1 MLLFNENLTYN
12 AMCFDAYEPRK
23 TTNKKPRHQQAMTRL
38 RISQNKTGITL
49 SEFYIFIQISLYALF
64 RRFLKFLI
72 LKFEC

>member
-38 RISQNKTGITL
+38 RISQNKKDITL

>member
-38 RISQNKTGITL
+38 RISQNKEGITL
-49 SEFYIFIQISLYALF
+49 SEFYILYKYLF
-64 RRFLKFLI
+64 MLFLGVFSNSSS
-72 LKFEC
+72 

>member
-23 TTNKKPRHQQAMTRL
+23 TSNKKPRHQQAMTRL
-38 RISQNKTGITL
+38 RISQNKKDITL